1 MTDEIK
7 FPACGATLQLGSII
21 FTCALRDSHSGRHS
35 AEGCQEGHV
44 FFIVWGGDM
53 RLDPAKEP
61 AEEAV
66 LSPT

>member
-1 MTDEIK
+1 MMDEVK
-7 FPACGATLQLGSII
+7 SSVCGATLQLGSIV

-35 AEGCQEGHV
+35 AEGCQNGHV

-53 RLDPAKEP
+53 RLDPVKELV
-61 AEEAV
+61 EESV